1 MAAKVS
7 LGGLMS
13 ASPVIIITGASSGIG
28 EAAVKAFAQ
37 AGYRIVAAARR
48 MERLQALAEEF
59 SIEQN
64 QILPVQTDVGEIGD
78 IDNMVSAALGSFGQI
93 DILFNNAGIGR
104 FGWLE
109 SLPIEDI
116 EAQIRVNLLGLIY
129 TSRAVLPHMI
139 ERREGIIINM
149 ASIASFVATP
159 TYTLYAA
166 SKHAVRGFTEALRRE
181 VSIYGIRVCGIYPGP
196 VVTEFTDHAGAVR
209 KTGLTTPSALRL
221 NSEEV
226 AAAVLGLARRPRRML
241 IVPWHMYAAIWMNTL
256 FPGLLDWL
264 VERRFVGKERS
275 L

>member
-1 MAAKVS
+1 MAAKVR

-78 IDNMVSAALGSFGQI
+78 IDNMVSAALDSFGQI

-109 SLPIEDI
+109 SIPIEDI

-196 VVTEFTDHAGAVR
+196 VVTEFADHAGAVR

>member
-1 MAAKVS
+1 
-7 LGGLMS
+7 MS

-48 MERLQALAEEF
+48 LDRLQALAEEC
-59 SIEQN
+59 SREQN
-64 QILPVQTDVGEIGD
+64 QILPVQTDVCEIDD
-78 IDNMVSAALGSFGQI
+78 IENMVSAALDGFGQI
-93 DILFNNAGIGR
+93 DVLFNNAGIGR

-109 SLPIEDI
+109 SLPVEDI

-129 TSRAVLPHMI
+129 TSRTVLPHMI

-159 TYTLYAA
+159 TYTLYSA

-181 VSIYGIRVCGIYPGP
+181 VSIYGIRVCGIYPGA
-196 VVTEFTDHAGAVR
+196 VVTEFAHHARAVR
-209 KTGLTTPSALRL
+209 KTGLTTPPALRL

-226 AAAVLGLARRPRRML
+226 AAAVLGLARRPRRTL
-241 IVPWHMYAAIWMNTL
+241 IMPWQMHAAIWANTL

-264 VERRFVGKERS
+264 IERRFVDKERGQ
-275 L
+275 

>member
-1 MAAKVS
+1 
-7 LGGLMS
+7 MS

-48 MERLQALAEEF
+48 LDRLQALAEEC
-59 SIEQN
+59 SREQN
-64 QILPVQTDVGEIGD
+64 QILPVQTDVCEIDD
-78 IDNMVSAALGSFGQI
+78 IENMVSAALDGFGQI
-93 DILFNNAGIGR
+93 DVLFNNAGIGR

-109 SLPIEDI
+109 SLPVEDI
-116 EAQIRVNLLGLIY
+116 EAQLRVNLLGLIY
-129 TSRAVLPHMI
+129 TSRTVLPHMI

-159 TYTLYAA
+159 TYTLYSA

-181 VSIYGIRVCGIYPGP
+181 VSIYGIRVCGIYPGA
-196 VVTEFTDHAGAVR
+196 VVTEFAHHARAVR
-209 KTGLTTPSALRL
+209 KTGLTTPPALRL

-226 AAAVLGLARRPRRML
+226 AAAVLGLARRPRRTL
-241 IVPWHMYAAIWMNTL
+241 IMPWQMHAAIWANTL

-264 VERRFVGKERS
+264 IERRFVDKERGQ
-275 L
+275 